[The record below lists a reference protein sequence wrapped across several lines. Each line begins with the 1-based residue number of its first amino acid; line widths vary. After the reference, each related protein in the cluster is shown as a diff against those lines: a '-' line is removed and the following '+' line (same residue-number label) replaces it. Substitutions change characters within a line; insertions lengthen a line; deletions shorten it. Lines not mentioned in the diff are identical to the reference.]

1 MTWHLDDRV
10 RARTAAPASRRPFRP
25 LRLLTLLPLPLLSA
39 CASGGTERGGG
50 PTPRPDA
57 LVTDYVSANIT
68 PPPDSLELD
77 SLFYRKYTDA
87 AGIPV
92 VSSAR
97 VPDAALL
104 VARDIVVHMLLRRPD
119 LREHMAAHGQRVGI
133 MSVDETTTDMPE
145 QRDWKKPAYDD
156 PRLTAG
162 ERAQYY
168 EPGGIASMTDREYWA
183 RRARGMG
190 GRYTTGAEENVLGYP
205 GTRYFGE
212 NILVH
217 EFSHAVHG
225 AIRRVDPELA
235 AAIQAAY
242 DTALEA
248 GRFPGHYAA
257 NTVAE
262 YWAEGTQW
270 WFGSNY
276 EACFDDVVLYTPED
290 LAAYDPELFRLLGRV
305 YPDHRIPMDVHRGLN
320 IRSCRDRVSGR

>member
-1 MTWHLDDRV
+1 MGRHSERHGS
-10 RARTAAPASRRPFRP
+10 TASAYTAWVG
-25 LRLLTLLPLPLLSA
+25 LLALLPSLSA
-39 CASGGTERGGG
+39 CASGGASSVDV
-50 PTPRPDA
+50 PTPREGA
-57 LVTDYVSANIT
+57 LIADYPAANIG
-68 PPPDSLELD
+68 PPPDSLGLD

-87 AGIPV
+87 AGIPI

-104 VARDIVVHMLLRRPD
+104 VARDIVVHMVLDRPD
-119 LREHMAAHGQRVGI
+119 LRQYMVGNGQRVGV
-133 MSVDETTTDMPE
+133 MSIDEVTTDMPE

-156 PRLTAG
+156 PRLTDG
-162 ERAQYY
+162 ERERYY
-168 EPGGIASMTDREYWA
+168 QPGGIASMTDREYWA

-217 EFSHAVHG
+217 EFSHAIHR
-225 AIRRVDPELA
+225 AIRNVDPELA

-242 DTALEA
+242 DDAMDA
-248 GRFPGHYAA
+248 GRFPRHYGA

-290 LAAYDPELFRLLGRV
+290 LAAYDPALFRLLGQV
-305 YPDHRIPMDVHRGLN
+305 YPDHRIPMDAHRGLN
-320 IRSCRDRVSGR
+320 VRSCRDRAAGR